1 MPYPYTH
8 SPTLRPAYARVSGGE
23 IPGHGGLANLLSGY
37 LCSCRILSA
46 FLSFELNNRHCPRGA
61 YTGTLA
67 ALHPKL
73 KGWYM
78 FMSSERRTYWESR
91 LDALSDSS
99 LVSILP
105 FIGIMA
111 DSQEASASGM
121 SGFFRD
127 LERVLLEVV
136 FVRFA
141 GTADSDC

>member
-1 MPYPYTH
+1 
-8 SPTLRPAYARVSGGE
+8 
-23 IPGHGGLANLLSGY
+23 
-37 LCSCRILSA
+37 
-46 FLSFELNNRHCPRGA
+46 
-61 YTGTLA
+61 
-67 ALHPKL
+67 
-73 KGWYM
+73 M
-78 FMSSERRTYWESR
+78 FVSSEGRTYWESR

-111 DSQEASASGM
+111 DSREASASGM

-127 LERVLLEVV
+127 LERVFLEVV